1 MPSMAAGKPKQ
12 AASGAV
18 RLESWSAL
26 CVCSSGRLDIGRSGN
41 CWRVAIHGGVD
52 TSNGSEE
59 IGDIQHVC
67 FACIVAFNSA
77 QKQKAAGHQDNA
89 GRGAMDAKR
98 CGSCAAVL

>member
-1 MPSMAAGKPKQ
+1 MPSMAVDKPRQ
-12 AASGAV
+12 AASVTV

-26 CVCSSGRLDIGRSGN
+26 CVRSLGRLDVGRSGN
-41 CWRVAIHGGVD
+41 CRRAAIHRGVD

-77 QKQKAAGHQDNA
+77 QKQKAAGHEDNA

-98 CGSCAAVL
+98 RGSCAAVL